1 MNPGVWLAIC
11 IVVATLSYGAIILGM
26 ITGGLLYLP
35 QGLLFLTV
43 VYLIGAGAGWLVD
56 SASRM
61 ARHLG
66 VSDLV
71 IGLTIVAI
79 GTSAPEF
86 AVSLNAGFKGN
97 GDITIANVVGSNIFN
112 LCFILGGVALLVRGG
127 LHADRSLVLRDGPV
141 MLGGAL
147 LLFLFV
153 GGLPSTTA
161 APQDG
166 ATWFAP
172 LNLRLE
178 RGEGMVLMALLILY
192 LWALYRVIRA
202 QRRTEPPSEKKDQD
216 GEVNMRRDVPLFLI
230 GLVFVIG
237 GCHLLVGHV
246 EEVEGV
252 LRGFGAL
259 WFARMWNVP
268 DYVVGVT
275 IIAAGTSA
283 PEFVVSLVAAKR
295 GAFGISIG
303 NLLGSNIF
311 NILGV
316 VGLAG
321 IVLQQPLADPV
332 SVSSAAVPSLAALSV
347 IVLVA
352 IFFIWTGRRVSR
364 WEGLLL
370 VLIGA
375 GAWVIDF
382 AAQGRL

>member
-1 MNPGVWLAIC
+1 M
-11 IVVATLSYGAIILGM
+11 
-26 ITGGLLYLP
+26 
-35 QGLLFLTV
+35 
-43 VYLIGAGAGWLVD
+43 
-56 SASRM
+56 
-61 ARHLG
+61 
-66 VSDLV
+66 
-71 IGLTIVAI
+71 
-79 GTSAPEF
+79 
-86 AVSLNAGFKGN
+86 
-97 GDITIANVVGSNIFN
+97 
-112 LCFILGGVALLVRGG
+112 
-127 LHADRSLVLRDGPV
+127 
-141 MLGGAL
+141 
-147 LLFLFV
+147 
-153 GGLPSTTA
+153 
-161 APQDG
+161 
-166 ATWFAP
+166 
-172 LNLRLE
+172 
-178 RGEGMVLMALLILY
+178 
-192 LWALYRVIRA
+192 
-202 QRRTEPPSEKKDQD
+202 
-216 GEVNMRRDVPLFLI
+216 
-230 GLVFVIG
+230 
-237 GCHLLVGHV
+237 GHV

-295 GAFGISIG
+295 GSFGISIG

-332 SVSSAAVPSLAALSV
+332 SVSSAAVPSLAALLA